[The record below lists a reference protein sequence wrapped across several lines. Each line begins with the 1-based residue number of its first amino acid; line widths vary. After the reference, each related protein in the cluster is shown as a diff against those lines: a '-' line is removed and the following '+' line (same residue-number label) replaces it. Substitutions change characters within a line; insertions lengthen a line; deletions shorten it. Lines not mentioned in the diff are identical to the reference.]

1 MELEKRLNLCQS
13 KKPRIFVE
21 VLAVKTYINLQI
33 ILQNLGKRF
42 NREWIF
48 RNLHTTLQTGQS
60 YVFVGPNGSG
70 KSTLLQVLMGAIPHT
85 EGTIQYTKDAS
96 EILQIDDWFRQMVLA
111 APYLELIEE
120 FTLNELLAFHQ
131 QFKPFKKSITALEI
145 AQKLGLESSQ
155 HKLIKYFSSGMKQR
169 LKLGLAF
176 YSDVPV
182 VLLDEPTSNLDA
194 RWSAWYRAEV
204 QQLQAEQLLIICSNV
219 PAEYDFCSNVI
230 DLIHY
235 K

>member
-1 MELEKRLNLCQS
+1 MQ
-13 KKPRIFVE
+13 I
-21 VLAVKTYINLQI
+21 TLQH
-33 ILQNLGKRF
+33 LGKRF

-48 RNLHTTLQTGQS
+48 RNVNLTLQSGQS

-70 KSTLLQVLMGAIPHT
+70 KSTLLQVLMGAMPQT
-85 EGTIQYTKDAS
+85 EGEIQYKKNESTAL
-96 EILQIDDWFRQMVLA
+96 EMDDWHKQIVLA

-120 FTLNELLAFHQ
+120 FTLHELLAFHQ
-131 QFKPFKKSITALEI
+131 QFKPFKKGTTALGI
-145 AQKLGLESSQ
+145 LQKLELETSQ

-204 QQLQAEQLLIICSNV
+204 QQLQPDQLLIIYSNI
-219 PAEYDFCSNVI
+219 PAEYDFCPNVV
-230 DLIHY
+230 DLAHY